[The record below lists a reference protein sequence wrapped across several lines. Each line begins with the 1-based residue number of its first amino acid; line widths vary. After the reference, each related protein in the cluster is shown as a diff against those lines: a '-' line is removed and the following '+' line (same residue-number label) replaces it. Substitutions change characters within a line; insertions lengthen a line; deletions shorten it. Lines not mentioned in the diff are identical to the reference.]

1 MEDELTLADYRKL
14 KLIGEGGFSYVYLAV
29 HEYLYDEQA
38 VAIKVPKIAQ
48 TAKEA
53 KIIRDLHY

>member
-38 VAIKVPKIAQ
+38 VAIKVPNDSIQ
-48 TAKEA
+48 
-53 KIIRDLHY
+53 IQMSG